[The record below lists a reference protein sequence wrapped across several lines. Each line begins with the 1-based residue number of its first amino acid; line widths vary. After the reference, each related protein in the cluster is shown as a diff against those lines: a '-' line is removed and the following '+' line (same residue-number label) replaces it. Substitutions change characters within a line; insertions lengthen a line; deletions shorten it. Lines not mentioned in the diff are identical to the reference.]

1 MIISPSDAHV
11 ALICSVL
18 IPVTNMSVN
27 ICNAGLGP
35 LQRGGEYSAAAT
47 PGNC

>member
-27 ICNAGLGP
+27 NAMLV
-35 LQRGGEYSAAAT
+35 
-47 PGNC
+47 